1 MKILVQFPTYA
12 RPKKFLECLSLWLQY
27 ASSKNEMFYNIN
39 CDVDDEMSNS
49 QEFMS
54 DVKSLFIA
62 YGKGAEYSLN
72 YDFNTDKISA
82 INDHIQG
89 RDFDVVIC
97 ASDDMIPQ
105 VDNYDTYISDSM
117 SEWYPDNDG
126 ALHFNDGSGSETDSL
141 ITLSILGKK
150 LYDYFGYIYH
160 PDYKSLYCDNEFT
173 QCVYRLGKVVYIDK
187 CIIKHAHYSLD
198 GNINS
203 GDTDLATNKTLHYSG
218 RDATVF
224 NERQKLRFPKQ
235 RITLD

>member
-12 RPKKFLECLSLWLQY
+12 RPQKFLNCLSLWLHL
-27 ASSKNEMFYNIN
+27 ASGENEMFYNIN
-39 CDVDDEMSNS
+39 CDVDDSATNNPD
-49 QEFMS
+49 FIS
-54 DVKSLFIA
+54 DVENLFSA

-82 INDHIQG
+82 INDHIQDK
-89 RDFDVVIC
+89 DFDVVVC

-105 VDNYDTYISDSM
+105 VDSYDMYISNSM
-117 SEWYPDNDG
+117 SEFYPDTDG
-126 ALHFNDGSGSETDSL
+126 ALHFSDGSDSKSDL

-173 QCVYRLGKVVYIDK
+173 QCVYELGKVIYIDK
-187 CIIKHAHYSLD
+187 CIIRHAHYSLE

-203 GDTDLATNKTLHYSG
+203 GQTDLATNKTLYYSG

-224 NERQKLRFPKQ
+224 NERQKLGFPKQ
-235 RITLD
+235 RLTAD